1 MFLKLAALV
10 RGLIESKS
18 CTCPAIT
25 QAYNNKI
32 DEHEI
37 SGEVMA
43 SGYGAQTMSTHLQR
57 VLMRRPGDSLRAARA
72 EEWHYGPSFDAE
84 KAIAQHGEFTRLV
97 EKSGTEILWLED
109 RGDGLAD
116 AMFTHDPSLMTDHG
130 AILLRMG
137 KPLRAAEPDL
147 HGEAYTAAGIPV
159 FGRIVAPGTVEG
171 GDCVWIDEKTLAVG
185 RGVRTNQAGIDQ
197 LAALLKPVGV
207 TVLGFD
213 LPLWQGVEACL
224 HLMSVISPLA
234 EKLALVHAPL
244 MPAALY
250 LLLKESGYTLIHAPE
265 AEFADSNGLNLNV
278 LPTSP
283 RHVIMVAGFP
293 LTKAAMEEQGC
304 IVETFEADALCIAC
318 EGGPTCL
325 TRPFLR
331 Q

>member
-1 MFLKLAALV
+1 MTP
-10 RGLIESKS
+10 R
-18 CTCPAIT
+18 
-25 QAYNNKI
+25 
-32 DEHEI
+32 
-37 SGEVMA
+37 
-43 SGYGAQTMSTHLQR
+43 YGAQTMSTPLQR
-57 VLMRRPGDSLRAARA
+57 VLMRKPGASLHAARA
-72 EEWHYGPSFDAE
+72 EEWHYGPTFDAG
-84 KAIAQHGEFTRLV
+84 KAIAQHEEFTRLV

-109 RGDGLAD
+109 AGDGMAD

-137 KPLRAAEPDL
+137 KTLRAAEPDL
-147 HGEAYTAAGIPV
+147 HEKAYAAADIPV
-159 FGRIVAPGTVEG
+159 LGRIVSPGTVEG
-171 GDCVWIDEKTLAVG
+171 GDCVWIDRNTLAVG
-185 RGVRTNQAGIDQ
+185 RGVRTNQAGIEQ
-197 LAALLKPVGV
+197 LSEILKPVGV

-250 LLLKESGYTLIHAPE
+250 LLLKENGYTLVHAPE
-265 AEFADSNGLNLNV
+265 SEFAESNGLNLNV

-283 RHVIMVAGFP
+283 GHVIMVDGFP
-293 LTKAAMEEQGC
+293 LTRAAMEAHGC
-304 IVETFEADALCIAC
+304 VVETFEADALCIAC